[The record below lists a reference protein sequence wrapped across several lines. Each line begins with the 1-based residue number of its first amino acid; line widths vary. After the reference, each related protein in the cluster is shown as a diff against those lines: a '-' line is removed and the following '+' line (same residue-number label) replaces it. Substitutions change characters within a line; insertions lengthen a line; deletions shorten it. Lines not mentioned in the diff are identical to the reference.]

1 MRMLVIL
8 AALLLAS
15 LSAPA
20 MSQPPIP
27 LPVVAYDKYIL
38 PNGLQVI
45 LVEDRRLPIAA
56 VNLWYHVGPAN
67 EAPGLTG
74 FAHLFEH
81 MMFAATRHIPRGL
94 ADRLLEGAGATDSN
108 GSTDLDRTNY
118 YDTVPSNQLELALW
132 VHADRM
138 GYLLDVLDQKALTNQ
153 QDVVRN
159 ERRESVESEPYGIV
173 EEALS
178 HALFPKGHPYY
189 ASVIGS
195 HADIQSARLEDV
207 RQFFARY
214 YGPNNASLVIAGDI
228 DKAKTR
234 ALV

>member
-27 LPVVAYDKYIL
+27 LPVVAYDKYVL

-67 EAPGLTG
+67 EEPGLTG

-173 EEALS
+173 EEAL
-178 HALFPKGHPYY
+178 
-189 ASVIGS
+189 
-195 HADIQSARLEDV
+195 
-207 RQFFARY
+207 
-214 YGPNNASLVIAGDI
+214 
-228 DKAKTR
+228 
-234 ALV
+234 